1 MFEDPKAISNGS
13 MDFDIAKVYGD
24 ISIFDGLPL
33 YILPVLPEG
42 FRKALLCVYF
52 DSVIPSEF
60 NYLYVSIATYT

>member
-1 MFEDPKAISNGS
+1 MFEDPKALSNGS
-13 MDFDIAKVYGD
+13 MDFDTLKVYGD
-24 ISIFDGLPL
+24 VSIFDDLPL

-60 NYLYVSIATYT
+60 NYLYVSTATYT